1 MVALDWAGTRLGGY
15 KTRPYVWQHRNKGF
29 NMTDSETNNLA
40 EMTIEELLRRW
51 PETAVIFHNH
61 HMACPGCAV
70 ASFYT
75 LTDAANV
82 YGLPPEELIAE
93 IQNAITAIDD

>member
-1 MVALDWAGTRLGGY
+1 M
-15 KTRPYVWQHRNKGF
+15 KPKGA
-29 NMTDSETNNLA
+29 NMTDALTNDLA
-40 EMTIEELLRRW
+40 EMTIEDLLRRW

-75 LTDAANV
+75 LPEAAIV
-82 YGLPPEELIAE
+82 YGLPPEQLLSE
-93 IQNAITAIDD
+93 IQNAIATIDD

>member
-1 MVALDWAGTRLGGY
+1 
-15 KTRPYVWQHRNKGF
+15 
-29 NMTDSETNNLA
+29 MTNVEANELA
-40 EMTIEELLRRW
+40 EMTIEQLLRRW
-51 PETAVIFHNH
+51 PETAVIFHQH

-75 LTDAANV
+75 LIDAANV